1 MLFDNLI
8 YVIHSLVK
16 KYYNSIGDGMTKY
29 KYNINN
35 LDCANCARKIEET
48 LNNHRDMKN
57 VVVNFNTSKLSYES
71 DKEFSISELNKL
83 IKKIEP
89 DASVSKEEIEVKKEF
104 NILIMLLGLFLGLLG
119 YFINSNNIIKIIL
132 YILSYSLLLYRTV
145 INASKLLLRKIINEN
160 LLITISC
167 IGALL
172 IGEVLEGM
180 MVIVLYSIG
189 KILEERAINK
199 SRKSIKNLLDIKQP
213 YANKKCKNSIRKIDV
228 ENIKIGD
235 ILVIKKGEKIP
246 VDGVIIKGKT
256 RLDTSM
262 LTGEVEPILKEKK
275 DKVLSGCINL
285 DDIIEIKVT
294 SLFED
299 STVYKILELVEN
311 ATDKKTKTETTV
323 SKISKVYTPAV
334 LVLSIL
340 IMLFLPLFKIS
351 IHESI
356 YRALTFLV
364 ISCPCA
370 IAISVPLSYFIGIG
384 TSSREGI
391 LIKGSNYLD
400 NLSNTKNIIFD
411 KTGTLTN
418 GSFNVSKVKIIDKK
432 YRKEEVIDILLKG
445 ESLSNHPIAK
455 SIMKLS
461 DKKINNKDVKNYK
474 EIEGKG
480 ISFDLG
486 NDHILIGNKELCGCC
501 EDVVLHL
508 NINNHHVAS
517 IYINDGIKENAKE
530 TIEQLKKI
538 GIKIYMFTGD
548 KQDIALSVGNKL
560 SIDEIKYE
568 MLPTDKFA
576 SYEQIA
582 SEKEITVFVGDGIN
596 DAPVLKRADIGIS
609 MGSIGT
615 DSAIE
620 ASDIVLIS
628 DELAKIPLAINISKY
643 TKKVIKQ
650 NLILAI
656 SVKVL
661 ILLLSVLGFTNMWFA
676 VFADT
681 GLTLITILNSLKI
694 LKKGFK

>member
-1 MLFDNLI
+1 
-8 YVIHSLVK
+8 
-16 KYYNSIGDGMTKY
+16 MTKY

-48 LNNHRDMKN
+48 LNNHQYMKN
-57 VVVNFNTSKLSYES
+57 VVVNFNTSKLVYES
-71 DKEFSISELNKL
+71 DKEFSINELNKL

-89 DASVSKEEIEVKKEF
+89 DASVSKEEMKVKKEF
-104 NILIMLLGLFLGLLG
+104 YFPIMLVGLFIGLLG
-119 YFINSNNIIKIIL
+119 YFITFPNIIKIIL
-132 YILSYSLLLYRTV
+132 YIISYSLLLYRTF
-145 INASKLLLRKIINEN
+145 INATKLLLRKIINEN

-213 YANKKCKNSIRKIDV
+213 YANKKYKNSIRKIDV
-228 ENIKIGD
+228 EKIKIGD
-235 ILVIKKGEKIP
+235 ILVVKKGEKIP
-246 VDGVIIKGKT
+246 VDGVIVKGKT

-262 LTGEVEPILKEKK
+262 LTGEVEPTLNVKN

-285 DDIIEIKVT
+285 DNVIEIKVT

-311 ATDKKTKTETTV
+311 ATDKKTKTETIV

-418 GSFNVSKVKIIDKK
+418 GSFNVSKIEIIDKK

-455 SIMKLS
+455 SIMRLS

-474 EIEGKG
+474 EIDGKG
-480 ISFDLG
+480 IIFDLYD
-486 NDHILIGNKELCGCC
+486 NHILIGNKDLCRCC
-501 EDVVLHL
+501 EDGALHL
-508 NINNHHVAS
+508 NINNHHVTS
-517 IYINDGIKENAKE
+517 IYINDGIKENAKV
-530 TIEQLKKI
+530 TIEKLKQK
-538 GIKIYMFTGD
+538 GIKTYMFTGD
-548 KQDIALSVGNKL
+548 KREVALDIGNKL
-560 SIDEIKYE
+560 GIDDIKYE

-582 SEKEITVFVGDGIN
+582 NEKEITVFVGDGIN

-656 SVKVL
+656 SFKIL
-661 ILLLSVLGFTNMWFA
+661 ILLLSVLGFANMWLA

-694 LKKGFK
+694 LKKGVK